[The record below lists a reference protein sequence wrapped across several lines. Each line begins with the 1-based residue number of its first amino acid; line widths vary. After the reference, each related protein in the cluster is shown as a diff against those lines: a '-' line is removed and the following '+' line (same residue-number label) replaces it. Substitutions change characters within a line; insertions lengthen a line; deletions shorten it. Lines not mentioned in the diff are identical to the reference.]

1 MSQQLQKRFSSHCE
15 NFLATERNVS
25 VVRTL
30 SGKPGPDE
38 PALFSLSRRR
48 EPGQNQSSSNDV
60 TIVRLFCAWVFLQC
74 FQYQALPSLEWEVG
88 ITMSPDRVLFCVILF
103 AYARRVAHW
112 RVRPRPTTVAAAL
125 LEQFML
131 LFALVGTASWLVV
144 GADVGGKNFYY
155 LTLLF
160 NLSFLPTAA
169 YFLARRLQY
178 TRGMLEEIR
187 FFLAAL
193 GVYLGLTSVFE
204 HFGVTSLVFPKYIL
218 DPNVGIH
225 FGRSRGPFLDTIGNG
240 GMLLVSFLVLAYLS
254 SSLRGLKRVVT
265 FLLTLIVVLAIYF
278 TDTRAIWLGLAA
290 IAGTLFSLRTTM
302 RRTSAMVGCAI
313 LFGFLSGVAGKF
325 SAYEDTLF
333 ARRQNTVDYR
343 LDNYQITWRMFEKN
357 PLFGIGFGRFRQEW
371 PNYFDKVDS
380 RTRDLIDG
388 NHTTLLGILAELGI
402 TGFAIFAAIIVC
414 SAIVCI
420 TAYRQLNE
428 DRWTFERGFV
438 VIGLCALM
446 SCFILGL
453 TNDLR
458 SAAIVNV
465 SAFWLVGI
473 ASSIHSDYLAP
484 KSARSWRGTQR
495 LFAPRRVGHGSVFNT

>member
-1 MSQQLQKRFSSHCE
+1 MSS
-15 NFLATERNVS
+15 A
-25 VVRTL
+25 VRTL
-30 SGKPGPDE
+30 SGKREPDE
-38 PALFSLSRRR
+38 PAGLSLTRSR
-48 EPGQNQSSSNDV
+48 EPSQDQSPSNDA
-60 TIVRLFCAWVFLQC
+60 TMVRLFCVWVFLQC
-74 FQYQALPSLEWEVG
+74 FQYEALPSLKWEVG
-88 ITMSPDRVLFCVILF
+88 ITMSPDRVIFCLMLF
-103 AYARRVAHW
+103 AYARRVAHS
-112 RVRPRPTTVAAAL
+112 RVRPRPAILAATL

-131 LFALVGTASWLVV
+131 LFALVGAVSWLVV
-144 GADVGGKNFYY
+144 GADFGAKNFYY

-160 NLSFLPTAA
+160 NLSFLPTAG
-169 YFLARRLQY
+169 YFIARRLQY
-178 TRGMLEEIR
+178 TRAMLQEIR
-187 FFLAAL
+187 LFLAAL
-193 GVYLGLTSVFE
+193 GVYLGFTSVFE
-204 HFGVTSLVFPKYIL
+204 HFGVSSLVFPKYIL
-218 DPNVGIH
+218 DPGVGIH

-240 GMLLVSFLVLAYLS
+240 GMLLVSFLLLAYLS
-254 SSLRGLKRVVT
+254 SSLRGVRRVVT
-265 FLLTLIVVLAIYF
+265 FLLTLIVVLGIYF

-325 SAYEDTLF
+325 SAYEETLF
-333 ARRQNTVDYR
+333 SRRQNTVDYR

-371 PNYFDKVDS
+371 PNYFDKVDA

-420 TAYRQLNE
+420 AAYRQLNE

-473 ASSIHSDYLAP
+473 ASGIHSGYLAS
-484 KSARSWRGTQR
+484 KSVRSWKGTQR
-495 LFAPRRVGHGSVFNT
+495 LFAATRVGHGSVFNT